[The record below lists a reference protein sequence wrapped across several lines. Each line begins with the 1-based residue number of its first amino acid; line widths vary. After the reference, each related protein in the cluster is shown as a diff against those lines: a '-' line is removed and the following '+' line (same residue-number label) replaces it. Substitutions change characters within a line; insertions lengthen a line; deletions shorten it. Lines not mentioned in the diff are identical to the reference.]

1 MSGRLS
7 EAAEQ
12 VREAGA
18 EDSGRGCWVMVSLG
32 VSGAE
37 VRTLAV
43 VRLRQIMG
51 RNTGYKVIIARGV
64 RNV

>member
-7 EAAEQ
+7 EATEQ

-18 EDSGRGCWVMVSLG
+18 EDSGSGCCVMVSLG
-32 VSGAE
+32 EVST
-37 VRTLAV
+37 RAV
-43 VRLRQIMG
+43 VRLRLIRG
-51 RNTGYKVIIARGV
+51 RYKVSIVRGV

>member
-7 EAAEQ
+7 EAAEH

-32 VSGAE
+32 VSEAE
-37 VRTLAV
+37 VSTRAAV
-43 VRLRQIMG
+43 SPTMET
-51 RNTGYKVIIARGV
+51 NTGYRVIIARAV
-64 RNV
+64 SNV

>member
-32 VSGAE
+32 VPGE
-37 VRTLAV
+37 VSTRAV
-43 VRLRQIMG
+43 VRLRHIRG
-51 RNTGYKVIIARGV
+51 RYKVSIVRGV